1 MHRVWINRAVLA
13 FRRPSDYTE
22 TNKIV
27 TQPGFPGMTGGET
40 MSFSAK
46 SILAEAKALQTA
58 IINDR
63 RHLHTTPEA
72 GADLPNTR
80 SYVAERLRE
89 MGYQPRELAGG
100 IVAEITG
107 RPTGRCILLRADMD
121 ALRVTE
127 QTDLPF
133 RSENGCMHACGHDM
147 HAAMLLGAAQ
157 LLRSH
162 TDELNGTV
170 KLVFQPDEEGFTG
183 AKAMLSAGVL
193 KDPAPQ
199 AGFALHV
206 NSGTPSGLVLCGRGT
221 FMAGC
226 TLFRITVNGV
236 GCHGAMP
243 EKGVDPLNIASH
255 IYLSLQ
261 EIISREI
268 GAKTPAVVTIGRMT
282 GGEAPN
288 IIPQTAVL
296 EGTIRS
302 FDRDLSAQIFTRIG
316 EIAQCT
322 AQAFRGTAVTEEIA
336 SAPPLR
342 NDVALTNRMADLAG
356 ALFGEKLIYRMDEG
370 GMGSEDFAS
379 YTYDL
384 PCAYL
389 LIGAGTKQENPA
401 FGEPMHNERVVF
413 NEDILPRGAALH
425 TWCALNWL
433 ADEDNA

>member
-1 MHRVWINRAVLA
+1 MN
-13 FRRPSDYTE
+13 PTE
-22 TNKIV
+22 
-27 TQPGFPGMTGGET
+27 F
-40 MSFSAK
+40 
-46 SILAEAKALQTA
+46 
-58 IINDR
+58 R
-63 RHLHTTPEA
+63 RHLHAHPELSFKEHDTA
-72 GADLPNTR
+72 AFIAD
-80 SYVAERLRE
+80 RLT
-89 MGYQPRELAGG
+89 ELG
-100 IVAEITG
+100 IEHRPIARTG
-107 RPTGRCILLRADMD
+107 VLAWIEGRGKADPKRRAVVLRADID
-121 ALRVTE
+121 ALPITE
-127 QTDLPF
+127 QNDIGW
-133 RSENGCMHACGHDM
+133 RSCTPGVMHACGHDM

-157 LLRSH
+157 LLQEYR
-162 TDELNGTV
+162 TQLQGTV

-316 EIAQCT
+316 EIARCT

-342 NDVALTNRMADLAG
+342 NDAALTNRMADLAG

-433 ADEDNA
+433 ADKDNA

>member
-1 MHRVWINRAVLA
+1 
-13 FRRPSDYTE
+13 
-22 TNKIV
+22 
-27 TQPGFPGMTGGET
+27 

-63 RHLHTTPEA
+63 RHLHTAPEA

-183 AKAMLSAGVL
+183 AKAMLKAGVL
-193 KDPAPQ
+193 RDPAPQ

-322 AQAFRGTAVTEEIA
+322 AQAFRGTAVTEEIT

-342 NDVALTNRMADLAG
+342 NDAVLTNRMADLAG
-356 ALFGEKLIYRMDEG
+356 ALFGEKLVYRMDEG

>member
-1 MHRVWINRAVLA
+1 MAV
-13 FRRPSDYTE
+13 
-22 TNKIV
+22 
-27 TQPGFPGMTGGET
+27 
-40 MSFSAK
+40 SAK
-46 SILAEAKALQTA
+46 EILAEAEALRETM
-58 IINDR
+58 ISDR
-63 RHLHTTPEA
+63 RTLHAAPEA
-72 GADLPNTR
+72 GADLPRTR
-80 SYVAERLRE
+80 EYVAGRLRE
-89 MGYQPRELAGG
+89 MGYEPKELAGG
-100 IVAEITG
+100 ITAEITG
-107 RPTGRCILLRADMD
+107 SDTGTCVLLRADMD
-121 ALRVTE
+121 ALCVTE

-133 RSENGCMHACGHDM
+133 RSQNGCMHACGHDM
-147 HAAMLLGAAQ
+147 HTAMLLGAAKLLQEYRTQ
-157 LLRSH
+157 LQ
-162 TDELNGTV
+162 GTV

-316 EIAQCT
+316 EIARCT

-389 LIGAGTKQENPA
+389 LIGAGIKQENPA

-433 ADEDNA
+433 ADEGNA

>member
-1 MHRVWINRAVLA
+1 MLQTLTITAEQVLA
-13 FRRPSDYTE
+13 SAERIRED
-22 TNKIV
+22 IV
-27 TQPGFPGMTGGET
+27 R
-40 MSFSAK
+40 
-46 SILAEAKALQTA
+46 
-58 IINDR
+58 DR
-63 RHLHTTPEA
+63 RTLHAAPEV
-72 GADLPNTR
+72 GTDLPNT
-80 SYVAERLRE
+80 VACVKKRLLE

-100 IVAEITG
+100 VVAEITG
-107 RPTGRCILLRADMD
+107 TETGRCLLLRADMD

-127 QTDLPF
+127 QTGLDF
-133 RSENGCMHACGHDM
+133 ASANGCMHACGHDM

-157 LLRSH
+157 LLQEYR
-162 TDELNGTV
+162 TQLQGTV

-302 FDRDLSAQIFTRIG
+302 FDRDLSAQLFTRIG
-316 EIAQCT
+316 EIARCT

-342 NDVALTNRMADLAG
+342 NDAALTNRMADLAG
-356 ALFGEKLIYRMDEG
+356 ALFGEKRALIPSMVASDAGASSRVESARS
-370 GMGSEDFAS
+370 GSVQSARRS
-379 YTYDL
+379 RSSR
-384 PCAYL
+384 
-389 LIGAGTKQENPA
+389 IK
-401 FGEPMHNERVVF
+401 
-413 NEDILPRGAALH
+413 
-425 TWCALNWL
+425 L
-433 ADEDNA
+433 ADVG

>member
-1 MHRVWINRAVLA
+1 MEPVE
-13 FRRPSDYTE
+13 FRRRLHAHPELSFKEHDTAAFIE
-22 TNKIV
+22 QQLDELGIEHRRIAS
-27 TQPGFPGMTGGET
+27 TGVVARIKGRKTPEG
-40 MSFSAK
+40 
-46 SILAEAKALQTA
+46 
-58 IINDR
+58 DR
-63 RHLHTTPEA
+63 RA
-72 GADLPNTR
+72 A
-80 SYVAERLRE
+80 V
-89 MGYQPRELAGG
+89 
-100 IVAEITG
+100 
-107 RPTGRCILLRADMD
+107 LRADID
-121 ALRVTE
+121 ALPVTE
-127 QTDLPF
+127 RNDCEW
-133 RSENGCMHACGHDM
+133 RSQNEGVMHACGHDM
-147 HAAMLLGAAQ
+147 HAAMLLGAAK
-157 LLRSH
+157 LLREYQG
-162 TDELNGTV
+162 ELNGTV

-316 EIAQCT
+316 EIARCT

-342 NDVALTNRMADLAG
+342 NDAALTNRMADLAG
-356 ALFGEKLIYRMDEG
+356 ALFGEKLAYRLDKG

>member
-1 MHRVWINRAVLA
+1 MRTITALFVGL
-13 FRRPSDYTE
+13 
-22 TNKIV
+22 
-27 TQPGFPGMTGGET
+27 G
-40 MSFSAK
+40 
-46 SILAEAKALQTA
+46 SIGT
-58 IINDR
+58 
-63 RHLHTTPEA
+63 RHLKNLTNLC
-72 GADLPNTR
+72 ADRGWTLQ
-80 SYVAERLRE
+80 A
-89 MGYQPRELAGG
+89 
-100 IVAEITG
+100 
-107 RPTGRCILLRADMD
+107 D
-121 ALRVTE
+121 ALRSDLSRPLRDGVAALLHAQYTDLADAPAHYDMVFITNPTSLHADALTRVRGRGGALFIEKTIFSAE
-127 QTDLPF
+127 QTGLDF
-133 RSENGCMHACGHDM
+133 ASANGCMHACGHDM

-157 LLRSH
+157 LLQEYR
-162 TDELNGTV
+162 TQLQGTV

-199 AGFALHV
+199 AGFVLHV

-322 AQAFRGTAVTEEIA
+322 AQGFRGTAEVTELA
-336 SAPPLR
+336 SAPPLK
-342 NDVALTNRMADLAG
+342 NDTALTNRMADLSG
-356 ALFGEKLIYRMDEG
+356 ALFGEKLVYRLDEG

>member
-1 MHRVWINRAVLA
+1 MN
-13 FRRPSDYTE
+13 
-22 TNKIV
+22 
-27 TQPGFPGMTGGET
+27 GET
-40 MSFSAK
+40 L
-46 SILAEAKALQTA
+46 LAEAIEMKDEIVENRRAIHRAPEVGAHLPQTVQFVEEK
-58 IINDR
+58 
-63 RHLHTTPEA
+63 L
-72 GADLPNTR
+72 
-80 SYVAERLRE
+80 RLL
-89 MGYQPRELAGG
+89 GYEPRELGG
-100 IVAEITG
+100 GVVAELTG
-107 RPTGRCILLRADMD
+107 EDTGRCILLRADMD
-121 ALRVTE
+121 ALKVRE
-127 QTDLPF
+127 KTDLPF
-133 RSENGCMHACGHDM
+133 RSENGSMHACGHDM
-147 HAAMLLGAAQ
+147 HAAMLLGAAR
-157 LLRSH
+157 LLKAHQS
-162 TDELNGTV
+162 ELKGTV

-183 AKAMLSAGVL
+183 AKAMLKAGVL
-193 KDPAPQ
+193 EAPEPQ
-199 AGFALHV
+199 AAMALHV
-206 NSGTPSGLVLCGRGT
+206 NSGTPSGLVLCGKGT

-302 FDRDLSAQIFTRIG
+302 FDRDLSAQLFTRIG
-316 EIAQCT
+316 EIARCT

-342 NDVALTNRMADLAG
+342 NDAALTNRMADLAG
-356 ALFGEKLIYRMDEG
+356 ALFGEKLVYRLDEG

-433 ADEDNA
+433 ADKGNA

>member
-1 MHRVWINRAVLA
+1 M
-13 FRRPSDYTE
+13 
-22 TNKIV
+22 
-27 TQPGFPGMTGGET
+27 
-40 MSFSAK
+40 
-46 SILAEAKALQTA
+46 
-58 IINDR
+58 
-63 RHLHTTPEA
+63 
-72 GADLPNTR
+72 
-80 SYVAERLRE
+80 
-89 MGYQPRELAGG
+89 
-100 IVAEITG
+100 
-107 RPTGRCILLRADMD
+107 
-121 ALRVTE
+121 
-127 QTDLPF
+127 
-133 RSENGCMHACGHDM
+133 
-147 HAAMLLGAAQ
+147 
-157 LLRSH
+157 
-162 TDELNGTV
+162 
-170 KLVFQPDEEGFTG
+170 FQPDEEGFTG

-342 NDVALTNRMADLAG
+342 NDAALTNRMADLAG
-356 ALFGEKLIYRMDEG
+356 ALFSEKLVYRLDEG

-433 ADEDNA
+433 ADEGNA

>member
-1 MHRVWINRAVLA
+1 MN
-13 FRRPSDYTE
+13 PTE
-22 TNKIV
+22 
-27 TQPGFPGMTGGET
+27 F
-40 MSFSAK
+40 
-46 SILAEAKALQTA
+46 
-58 IINDR
+58 R
-63 RHLHTTPEA
+63 RHLHAHPELSFKEHDTA
-72 GADLPNTR
+72 AFIAD
-80 SYVAERLRE
+80 RLT
-89 MGYQPRELAGG
+89 ELG
-100 IVAEITG
+100 IEHRPIARTG
-107 RPTGRCILLRADMD
+107 VLAWIEGRGKADPKRRAVVLRADID
-121 ALRVTE
+121 ALPITE
-127 QTDLPF
+127 QNDIGW
-133 RSENGCMHACGHDM
+133 RSCTPGVMHACGHDM
-147 HAAMLLGAAQ
+147 HAAMLLGAAK
-157 LLRSH
+157 LLREYQ
-162 TDELNGTV
+162 DELNGTV

-316 EIAQCT
+316 EIARCT
-322 AQAFRGTAVTEEIA
+322 AQAFRGTAVTEEIT

-342 NDVALTNRMADLAG
+342 NDAALTNRMADLAG
-356 ALFGEKLIYRMDEG
+356 ALFGEKLVYRLDEG

-433 ADEDNA
+433 ADEGNA

>member
-1 MHRVWINRAVLA
+1 MN
-13 FRRPSDYTE
+13 PTE
-22 TNKIV
+22 
-27 TQPGFPGMTGGET
+27 F
-40 MSFSAK
+40 
-46 SILAEAKALQTA
+46 
-58 IINDR
+58 R
-63 RHLHTTPEA
+63 RHLHAHPELSFKEHDTA
-72 GADLPNTR
+72 AFIAD
-80 SYVAERLRE
+80 RLT
-89 MGYQPRELAGG
+89 ELG
-100 IVAEITG
+100 IEHRPIARTG
-107 RPTGRCILLRADMD
+107 VLAWIEGRGKADPKRRAVVLRADID
-121 ALRVTE
+121 ALPITE
-127 QTDLPF
+127 QNDIGW
-133 RSENGCMHACGHDM
+133 RSCTPGVMHACGHDM
-147 HAAMLLGAAQ
+147 HAAMLLGAAK
-157 LLRSH
+157 LLREYQG
-162 TDELNGTV
+162 ELNGTV

-193 KDPAPQ
+193 KDPEPQ

-342 NDVALTNRMADLAG
+342 NDAALTNRMADLAG
-356 ALFGEKLIYRMDEG
+356 ALFGEKLVYRLDEG

-433 ADEDNA
+433 ADEGNA